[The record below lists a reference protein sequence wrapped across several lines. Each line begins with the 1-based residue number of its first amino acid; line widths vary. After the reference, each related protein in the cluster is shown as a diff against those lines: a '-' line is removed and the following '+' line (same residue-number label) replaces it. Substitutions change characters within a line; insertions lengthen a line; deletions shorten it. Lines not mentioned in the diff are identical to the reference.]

1 MQYVKKDGM
10 CISKFSL
17 GTVQLGMN
25 YGLGEFATKPSK
37 SEAFRILNRAVELGV
52 NTFDTANDY
61 GDSEQLIGQWL
72 QTKPSDERTMVVT
85 KIGPFDHSSPAVL
98 KSDILRQAEACRK
111 NLSVSCIDMLMV
123 HDFEDYE
130 QDTDVLEETFT
141 EMKRTGL
148 IRYSALSAYSRHNY
162 NVLAAS
168 GFDAVQIPL
177 NVFDW
182 GQIENGG
189 VSALE
194 RSGKIVFARSVYL
207 QGLVFMKPDELD
219 PHMEFCAPYL
229 KEYLQICEE
238 FGLSPDVL
246 ALSFALSVPGI
257 SSVVLGCQR
266 LEQLEAN
273 GRLIDQTVHLSQ
285 TQMQRLH
292 KTFTGIDPRV
302 INPGVW
308 FNHT

>member
-1 MQYVKKDGM
+1 
-10 CISKFSL
+10 
-17 GTVQLGMN
+17 
-25 YGLGEFATKPSK
+25 
-37 SEAFRILNRAVELGV
+37 
-52 NTFDTANDY
+52 
-61 GDSEQLIGQWL
+61 
-72 QTKPSDERTMVVT
+72 
-85 KIGPFDHSSPAVL
+85 
-98 KSDILRQAEACRK
+98 
-111 NLSVSCIDMLMV
+111 
-123 HDFEDYE
+123 
-130 QDTDVLEETFT
+130 
-141 EMKRTGL
+141 
-148 IRYSALSAYSRHNY
+148 
-162 NVLAAS
+162 
-168 GFDAVQIPL
+168 
-177 NVFDW
+177 
-182 GQIENGG
+182 
-189 VSALE
+189 
-194 RSGKIVFARSVYL
+194 
-207 QGLVFMKPDELD
+207 MKPDELD

-246 ALSFALSVPGI
+246 ALSFAISVPGI